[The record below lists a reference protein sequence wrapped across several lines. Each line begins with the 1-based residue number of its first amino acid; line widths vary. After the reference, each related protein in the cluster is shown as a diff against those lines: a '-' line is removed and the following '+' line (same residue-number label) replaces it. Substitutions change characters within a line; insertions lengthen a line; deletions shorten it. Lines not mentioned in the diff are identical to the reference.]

1 MFSVITNPCCSPPT
15 PCPSFR
21 KTSASSAWCG
31 SKVPNLTGNAF
42 HSQSVHQ
49 KLVSLAVFVL
59 ASPVTTK
66 VSYWAKQFAPV
77 Q

>member
-15 PCPSFR
+15 PAP
-21 KTSASSAWCG
+21 
-31 SKVPNLTGNAF
+31 PTGNAF